1 MPHHRT
7 HLSQT
12 LAKICTCLQQNEGCD
27 CFWELTGSCHQSG
40 ASQALKH
47 PLINWTIID
56 KPAAEHLCACCCMM
70 LQHRHAAITQSGS
83 KQRKVTRK
91 ADVKRQKRGKHVLMG
106 AAQSSQGSSVDPCV
120 TCRTYRTCVNSSGS
134 SKAASGQSTHIKWAD
149 STADEAQ
156 ARRAVHSCVCLLV
169 GISMRASGLMEDT
182 QPSSDLSA
190 NVGESGVSRWT
201 PEPMETSPFNPPPP
215 PPLYRSFLVSEDK
228 LSFSPDCISQA
239 KHPLS
244 V

>member
-1 MPHHRT
+1 
-7 HLSQT
+7 
-12 LAKICTCLQQNEGCD
+12 
-27 CFWELTGSCHQSG
+27 
-40 ASQALKH
+40 
-47 PLINWTIID
+47 
-56 KPAAEHLCACCCMM
+56 
-70 LQHRHAAITQSGS
+70 
-83 KQRKVTRK
+83 
-91 ADVKRQKRGKHVLMG
+91 MG

-169 GISMRASGLMEDT
+169 GISIRASGLMEDT
-182 QPSSDLSA
+182 QPSSHLSA
-190 NVGESGVSRWT
+190 NVGESGVSKWT
-201 PEPMETSPFNPPPP
+201 PEPMETSLFNPPP

-228 LSFSPDCISQA
+228 LFFFTVILFFLFFFSPQRCRCNHIDFTGLLA
-239 KHPLS
+239 KSGRIYLNKHAPH